1 MELMVEICVEVP
13 ETELLRPREEEEPG
27 AVAHREDPVR

>member
-13 ETELLRPREEEEPG
+13 ETELLRPREEDPG